1 MASTV
6 VVLSSAILMFIF
18 AKFKMAVSATSVKE
32 INVFKRCCNPLD
44 VSHSATSKENLGPV
58 LDWMIK
64 KKAPSMQKGIS
75 MRSGATQ
82 VCLLLPVLFLM
93 VLDTIMRKTT
103 EKGK

>member
-18 AKFKMAVSATSVKE
+18 AKFKMVVSATSVKE
-32 INVFKRCCNPLD
+32 INVLKRCCNPLD
-44 VSHSATSKENLGPV
+44 VSHSATSKENLRPV

-64 KKAPSMQKGIS
+64 K
-75 MRSGATQ
+75 RLLVCRATQ
-82 VCLLLPVLFLM
+82 ACLLLPVLFLM